1 MLDTN
6 NVTLSSL
13 LNLSSQ
19 DSTGTEQLSAL
30 KEEPKQDDDGLIDPN
45 TFVLLFAQI
54 TENIPVSEQQETQ
67 VFDAANL
74 IDAEPV
80 TSEKSQN
87 EQITAVLEDNVAVAW
102 INSDY
107 YQSEINADS
116 TDASPAWRD
125 VSEDASAK
133 QIELNSGNEQ
143 NGVLNDPLNWE
154 WLETQS
160 IPALSENVKITDST
174 SQKSYDEQIL
184 KTNASIN
191 LTENNRLIRANQ
203 ETRYAEQF
211 APAQANNEV
220 GFLEI
225 QSSIDAFSFVNEQG
239 ILEDN
244 EQNNI
249 LFQPALA
256 EIKNND
262 LARDDYLIAEEEVL
276 DIETTVPGKSKSSLL
291 SEMQTRTSI
300 IDRVKTVQQ
309 PTLDSTIFNQVS
321 NNISHLVSERHE
333 NDEFQLS
340 TPQSFTIPTDVDH
353 PEWSKHFSDQVM
365 WLGQQGIKSAVIKL
379 HPEDLGPLEISIK
392 VVNDSASINIASHS
406 QQVRDLIDQSLPRL
420 QEMMAEHGLN
430 LSEVNI
436 DSDTKERQ
444 FERHENSPSADLIS
458 HLEEDAILTP
468 IKNKAVPQG
477 IIDYFA

>member
-13 LNLSSQ
+13 LTLSQ
-19 DSTGTEQLSAL
+19 DGIGTEQLSVL
-30 KEEPKQDDDGLIDPN
+30 KEGLKQEDDSSIDPN

-54 TENIPVSEQQETQ
+54 TANIPAPEQQETR

-74 IDAEPV
+74 IDVETV
-80 TSEKSQN
+80 TSEKPQN
-87 EQITAVLEDNVAVAW
+87 EQITALLEDNVAVAW

-107 YQSEINADS
+107 YQSDINADS
-116 TDASPAWRD
+116 TD
-125 VSEDASAK
+125 VSLELGNVPEDTFAK
-133 QIELNSGNEQ
+133 QIELNSD
-143 NGVLNDPLNWE
+143 NGANSILNDPLNWE
-154 WLETQS
+154 WLETQP
-160 IPALSENVKITDST
+160 IPALSENVKITDSS
-174 SQKSYDEQIL
+174 SQKSSDEQTL
-184 KTNASIN
+184 KTNVSIN

-203 ETRYAEQF
+203 ETHYAEQI
-211 APAQANNEV
+211 ASVQTNNEA
-220 GFLEI
+220 GLIEI
-225 QSSIDAFSFVNEQG
+225 QSNVDAFSFVNEQG
-239 ILEDN
+239 LLEDN

-262 LARDDYLIAEEEVL
+262 LALDDYLIGEEEVL
-276 DIETTVPGKSKSSLL
+276 DIETSIPGKSKSSLL
-291 SEMQTRTSI
+291 SEMQTRTPI
-300 IDRVKTVQQ
+300 IDGAKTVQQ
-309 PTLDSTIFNQVS
+309 PTLDGMLFNQVS
-321 NNISHLVSERHE
+321 NNISHLFSERHE
-333 NDEFQLS
+333 NGESQLS
-340 TPQSFTIPTDVDH
+340 MPQSFTIPTDIDH
-353 PEWSKHFSDQVM
+353 PEWSKQFSDHVL

-392 VVNDSASINIASHS
+392 VVNDSASVNIASHS

-420 QEMMAEHGLN
+420 QEMMAEQGLN

-444 FERHENSPSADLIS
+444 FDRHENNSSADLVS
-458 HLEEDAILTP
+458 NLEEDVILTP
-468 IKNKAVPQG
+468 IKNKAAPQG